1 MFYLIG
7 VNHDVQRHAPGAEFE
22 AHQVE
27 LERCLSAAI
36 EKCRPAL
43 IAVEE
48 SEDTL
53 KDKRKGV
60 CVVYESIPRNF
71 ARRHAIE
78 PMLCEPSDDW
88 KAQHGCMDSL
98 TLHLELSVSDLLRGI
113 PSNQEKAAIAAV
125 GMALFFPLREKYWL
139 DQFKDYL
146 QSDVIFVLGDNH
158 IDSFSSRLQ
167 ALGVQVKVL
176 CGGIGVTDT
185 NRVESATARDFP
197 AKYPELFRR
206 MLLHFKESA

>member
-1 MFYLIG
+1 
-7 VNHDVQRHAPGAEFE
+7 
-22 AHQVE
+22 
-27 LERCLSAAI
+27 
-36 EKCRPAL
+36 
-43 IAVEE
+43 
-48 SEDTL
+48 
-53 KDKRKGV
+53 
-60 CVVYESIPRNF
+60 
-71 ARRHAIE
+71 
-78 PMLCEPSDDW
+78 MLCEPSDDW

-185 NRVESATARDFP
+185 NRG
-197 AKYPELFRR
+197 
-206 MLLHFKESA
+206 

>member
-7 VNHDVQRHAPGAEFE
+7 VNHDVQRHAPGAEFD

-113 PSNQEKAAIAAV
+113 PSNQKRRPPSPPSAWLCFS
-125 GMALFFPLREKYWL
+125 LFAKSTGWTSSRITFSPM
-139 DQFKDYL
+139 
-146 QSDVIFVLGDNH
+146 
-158 IDSFSSRLQ
+158 SFSS
-167 ALGVQVKVL
+167 LGTTTSTV
-176 CGGIGVTDT
+176 
-185 NRVESATARDFP
+185 SAVACRP
-197 AKYPELFRR
+197 WVFR
-206 MLLHFKESA
+206 